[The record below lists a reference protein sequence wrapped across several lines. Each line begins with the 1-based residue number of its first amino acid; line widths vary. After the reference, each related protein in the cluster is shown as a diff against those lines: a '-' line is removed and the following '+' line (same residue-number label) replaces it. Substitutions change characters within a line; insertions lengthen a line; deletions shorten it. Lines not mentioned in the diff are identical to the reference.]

1 MYTEMQQQCDTEAAA
16 VMALDAEKMRMSLI
30 PQTDSEYARSIAFI
44 HSLTSIMHHGRRHP
58 MGSGAGNCHPILKNG
73 TADN

>member
-30 PQTDSEYARSIAFI
+30 PQTDSEYARSNAFI
-44 HSLTSIMHHGRRHP
+44 HSLTST
-58 MGSGAGNCHPILKNG
+58 MGGDTLWAAAPEIATLY
-73 TADN
+73 